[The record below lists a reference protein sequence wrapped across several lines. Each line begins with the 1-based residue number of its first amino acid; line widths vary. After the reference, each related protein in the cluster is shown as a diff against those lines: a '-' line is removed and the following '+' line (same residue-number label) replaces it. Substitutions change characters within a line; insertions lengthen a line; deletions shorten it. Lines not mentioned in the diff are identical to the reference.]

1 MNYYN
6 NCSKIL
12 QDLCKQIGNATGMP
26 KNIPA
31 PKAVNAP
38 ADDLLIDT
46 DNFGANA
53 IGAGLA
59 MNLNLN
65 TKKAK
70 VLFDYEATD
79 PAEIS
84 VFANQVNS
92 NIGKIN
98 LLKYLI
104 NIINLDNKYTNIAQ

>member
-65 TKKAK
+65 TK
-70 VLFDYEATD
+70 
-79 PAEIS
+79 
-84 VFANQVNS
+84 N
-92 NIGKIN
+92 
-98 LLKYLI
+98 
-104 NIINLDNKYTNIAQ
+104 